1 MPNLPFCAQ
10 ALPPQERAR
19 EAAKGLV
26 RDRKRYRI
34 ITKER
39 EQSIL
44 TAALAAFDA
53 AFAVPMG
60 SEGGMRGSLA
70 EQAER
75 HFGKARTLMLSVVE
89 REVSQ
94 LAQKKG
100 VSAPGHDLSAPG
112 PELSGYEISRQ
123 NNVTENE
130 RMLRSL
136 GLMQ

>member
-34 ITKER
+34 ITTER

-44 TAALAAFDA
+44 TAALSAFDE
-53 AFAVPMG
+53 AFAVPID
-60 SEGGMRGSLA
+60 SEGGMRGSPA

-75 HFGKARTLMLSVVE
+75 HFGKARTCMLSVVE

-94 LAQKKG
+94 LARQTG
-100 VSAPGHDLSAPG
+100 ASAPGHDLSAPG
-112 PELSGYEISRQ
+112 PELSGYELSRQ
-123 NNVTENE
+123 NNVAENE
-130 RMLRSL
+130 QMLRRL
-136 GLMQ
+136 GLML